1 MVAEVT
7 EKTFLFFF
15 CVCKCLHVC
24 SKLLR
29 VHCGK
34 VSQGIPA
41 TASFQV
47 GNPVPWSGPRT
58 GGGVVGCSLL
68 SSFPHWIH

>member
-7 EKTFLFFF
+7 EKTLLFFF
-15 CVCKCLHVC
+15 CMFARVLERI
-24 SKLLR
+24 R

-41 TASFQV
+41 TSISAG
-47 GNPVPWSGPRT
+47 GNPVLQSG
-58 GGGVVGCSLL
+58 
-68 SSFPHWIH
+68 